1 MVRTFIH
8 ISGLLAVML
17 GLALIFCAGSIYLG
31 PDIEFLLQQG
41 IGSVERSPIA
51 GLSGIASGIAGG
63 QVQQTPAPAHVPFA
77 PGSGKAGARL
87 VIPRMQLDASI
98 SEATWTTNNNQG
110 RIYTDWVL
118 PYQSIGHLAN
128 TVNPGEAG
136 NMILSGHN
144 NLVGPNQFGV
154 GLFAGLWNLKPG
166 DPVYVYDQAGRTFEY
181 QVTQSYPMK
190 EVGEPLS
197 VLQQQWKDI
206 SAYHGTPETTLV
218 TCWNGP
224 VAPLSGNSYR
234 WIVSAKLVGEVDPAQ
249 VPQVH
254 K

>member
-1 MVRTFIH
+1 MMARTFIH
-8 ISGLLAVML
+8 ISSILAVLL
-17 GLALIFCAGSIYLG
+17 GLALLFFAGSVYLG

-41 IGSVERSPIA
+41 TASVERLPSS
-51 GLSGIASGIAGG
+51 GLAGIAG
-63 QVQQTPAPAHVPFA
+63 VQAQQHPTTQAAQVPFVPA
-77 PGSGKAGARL
+77 TGKPGVRL
-87 VIPRMQLDASI
+87 VIPRMQLDVPI
-98 SEATWTTNNNQG
+98 SEANWTTNGNQG

-118 PYQSIGHLAN
+118 PYHSIGHLAN

-154 GLFAGLWNLKPG
+154 GLFAGLWDLQPG
-166 DPVYVYDQAGRTFEY
+166 DPVYVYAKDGRAFEY
-181 QVTQSYPMK
+181 QVAQSYPIK

-197 VLQQQWKDI
+197 VQQQQWKDI
-206 SAYHGTPETTLV
+206 SDYHGTPETTLI

-234 WIVSAKLVGEVDPAQ
+234 WIVTAKLVGEVNPAQ
-249 VPQVH
+249 VPVIHQ
-254 K
+254 

>member
-1 MVRTFIH
+1 MVRTLFH
-8 ISGLLAVML
+8 ISSILAVLM
-17 GLALIFCAGSIYLG
+17 GLALLLLAGSVYFG
-31 PDIEFLLQQG
+31 PDAEFVLQQG
-41 IGSVERSPIA
+41 IASVERSRPSGLA
-51 GLSGIASGIAGG
+51 GVAGAAG
-63 QVQQTPAPAHVPFA
+63 AQAQQLTQAHVPFA
-77 PGSGKAGARL
+77 PGRGKPSARL
-87 VIPRMQLDASI
+87 VIPRMQLDAPI
-98 SEATWTTNNNQG
+98 TEANWTTNGNQG

-118 PYQSIGHLAN
+118 PYHSIGHLAN

-144 NLVGPNQFGV
+144 NLIGPNQFGV
-154 GLFAGLWNLKPG
+154 GLFAGLWDLKPG
-166 DPVYVYDQAGRTFEY
+166 DPVYVYDQTGRTFEY
-181 QVTQSYPMK
+181 QVTQSYPVK

-197 VLQQQWKDI
+197 VQQQQWKDI

-234 WIVSAKLVGEVDPAQ
+234 WIVSAKLVGEVDPTQ
-249 VPQVH
+249 VPLIQ